1 MERRFLLWFGYPFI
15 GLTVTVLAL
24 GVLGLV
30 NWGILFVLLIAL
42 VAAGTIAGIVHAI
55 LRIRAGDSWAEALN
69 PLATMVV
76 LAGLSYGTNFLA
88 MGQSP
93 RTGPGPSAEVQ
104 QSPGIRLATIQDGH
118 FRSMAVIGDQ
128 TVPFIVDFKTEH
140 LLLKSEDA
148 ERLGIDTASLAYD
161 RDIMIGGRTVK
172 GAMVTL
178 PNLQIASAS
187 ISNTAAIVIAD
198 RLPEN
203 VIGMRPLLQ
212 FGDWHI
218 EPAGLILSPPT
229 EAE

>member
-1 MERRFLLWFGYPFI
+1 MERKFLLWFGYPFI
-15 GLTVTVLAL
+15 GLAATVLAL

-42 VAAGTIAGIVHAI
+42 VGAGTVAAIVYAI

-69 PLATMVV
+69 PIATMVV
-76 LAGLSYGTNFLA
+76 LAGLSYATNFLT

-93 RTGPGPSAEVQ
+93 RTGPGPSAGVQ
-104 QSPGIRLATIQDGH
+104 QSPGVKLATIQDGH
-118 FRSMAVIGDQ
+118 FRSMAVIGGQ

-161 RDIMIGGRTVK
+161 RDITIDGRSVR

-178 PNLQIASAS
+178 PSLQIASAS
-187 ISNTAAIVIAD
+187 ISDTTAIVIAD

-212 FGDWHI
+212 FGNWHI
-218 EPAGLILSPPT
+218 EPAGLILRPPT
-229 EAE
+229 EAQ